1 MALQPKAKFSQYEDT
16 VLNFINNQ
24 GVFYT
29 YTTDNNFQH
38 LLHRLLNKQLAVQ
51 KNCITYFF
59 QQQDIHNSLQKT
71 LKSKQEV
78 ILFAER
84 VFSGHSTQE
93 FISAIKAAYKN
104 VRLIVLTNEVEK
116 AALVRLYELG
126 VDNFIT
132 KPLSM
137 NTLVEKIAFTLRP
150 QSKIGELL
158 DKAKSQM
165 ERGFLEQA
173 LSTCNEVLNMKP
185 NSAAACM
192 VRGDIYSKM
201 GEREK
206 AIAEYKTAHQNSMLY
221 LEPLKRL
228 AGHYQQNQENQKQLQ
243 YLLKIDKLSPLNVD
257 RKVEIGALHVE
268 QGNRESGQEYL
279 NEAIKLASKEARDNL
294 GNLALQ
300 IADRI
305 MQLDNQVAE
314 QYYRKA
320 LQVKGDKLGLQDV
333 ETFNRLGICLRQ
345 QKKPQLAIKEYL
357 RALEISSENERLL
370 YNLSMAY
377 MEAGQIKQ
385 ARDMISKLLK
395 INPEFHLENEVVSYN
410 IGMLYYRISQLEHA
424 KGFFQKALE
433 INPEYAPAK
442 QLLHKLQE

>member
-1 MALQPKAKFSQYEDT
+1 MALHSKVKFNQYEDT
-16 VLNFINNQ
+16 VLEFINNQ
-24 GVFYT
+24 GAFYT
-29 YTTDNNFQH
+29 YTADSNFQH
-38 LLHRLLNKQLAVQ
+38 LLHRLINKQLGVQ

-59 QQQDIHNSLQKT
+59 QQQDVLNALQKT
-71 LKSKQEV
+71 LKTQQEV

-84 VFSGHSTQE
+84 IFSGHSTQE
-93 FISAIKAAYKN
+93 LLTAIKATYQN

-116 AALVRLYELG
+116 SALVRLYELG

-132 KPLSM
+132 KPMSM

-158 DKAKSQM
+158 DKAKNQL

-173 LSTCNEVLNMKP
+173 LSTCNEVLSMKP

-201 GEREK
+201 GEQEK
-206 AIAEYKTAHQNSMLY
+206 AIAEYKTAHQSSMLY

-228 AGHYQQNQENQKQLQ
+228 ADHYQQNQEKEKQLQ

-268 QGNRESGQEYL
+268 QGSKESGQEYL
-279 NEAIKLASKEARDNL
+279 NEAIRLASKEARDNL

-300 IADRI
+300 IADQI
-305 MQLDNQVAE
+305 MQLDSQVAE

-320 LQVKGDKLGLQDV
+320 LQVKGENLGLQDV

-345 QKKPQLAIKEYL
+345 QKKPQLAIREYL
-357 RALEISSENERLL
+357 RALKISNENERLL

-385 ARDMISKLLK
+385 AWNTMHKLLK
-395 INPEFHLENEVVSYN
+395 INPEFHKENEVVSYN
-410 IGMLYYRISQLEHA
+410 IGMLHYRISQMEQARSFL
-424 KGFFQKALE
+424 QKALE
-433 INPEYAPAK
+433 INPEYAPAR
-442 QLLHKLQE
+442 QLLQKLQ